1 MNASETPTHRLVSHG
16 VISAVCKL
24 EFTCVTSTIAA
35 CLSARAASHGKLADG
50 DAPCLR
56 DAFRTDEIQTFQ
68 VRGRD
73 AHARK
78 SRHGAPELW
87 GQLHHSCSGAE
98 TSVGYGL
105 LQPCRRYVA
114 IQTLWHCALV
124 CNARRLDAPAR
135 RSPVPSRGEEK

>member
-56 DAFRTDEIQTFQ
+56 DAFRMDEIQTF
-68 VRGRD
+68 RLKGGTHMHENHGM
-73 AHARK
+73 AHPN
-78 SRHGAPELW
+78 HGA
-87 GQLHHSCSGAE
+87 SSI
-98 TSVGYGL
+98 T
-105 LQPCRRYVA
+105 R
-114 IQTLWHCALV
+114 
-124 CNARRLDAPAR
+124 APAQR
-135 RSPVPSRGEEK
+135 HMRAMDSSSRVGGT